1 MDRPLPAPS
10 RRAARIS
17 GWVTPFF
24 FALLLAADAS
34 QAPALIQRGL
44 NALRQG
50 RLSEARQALEEASRQ
65 DAKNPYAW
73 TSLAEVYFRLK
84 EPAKASAAARAAE
97 KLDGRN
103 PVVCHALAMYYSEAG
118 EYASAARFEETF
130 AQSPQA
136 DPGALTRAA
145 GLYMNAGDATH
156 ALPLAQQ
163 AAAKEATPLAE
174 DLLGRAL
181 IATGNDAEGTRHLAR
196 AWEGAKTDPRIA
208 FDFTEASLKA
218 GDFTRAADAAAAA
231 LAKNPN
237 DPQLTLALGVARYG
251 QRRFE
256 DAIVEFLKV
265 IRIDPRID
273 RPYLFLSRMLDQAG
287 AHLEE
292 IVRDDEAWA
301 ARNPQNAKA
310 QLALAMAL
318 LAVNNKDAR
327 AEDLLRRSVA
337 LDANDWE
344 SHYQLGV
351 VLETKHQYAE
361 AARELTKSI
370 ALDGKQPMPHY
381 HLARVYDRMG
391 ERDRAAAEREIHQR
405 LTGPSGP

>member
-1 MDRPLPAPS
+1 MPGPS
-10 RRAARIS
+10 RLAARIS
-17 GWVTPFF
+17 GWVTPLF

-34 QAPALIQRGL
+34 QAPALLQRGL

-50 RLSEARQALEEASRQ
+50 NLPEARQSLEEASRL

-84 EPAKASAAARAAE
+84 EPAKASAAARIAE

-145 GLYMNAGDATH
+145 GLYMNAGDAAH

-163 AAAKEATPLAE
+163 AAAKNATPLSE

-181 IATGNDAEGTRHLAR
+181 IATGNNVEGTRHLAR

-208 FDFTEASLKA
+208 FDFAEASLKA

-231 LAKNPN
+231 LAGNPN
-237 DPQLTLALGVARYG
+237 DAQLTLALGVARYG

-301 ARNPQNAKA
+301 ARNPQNSKA

-318 LAVNNKDAR
+318 LAANNKDAR

-351 VLETKHQYAE
+351 VLETKHEYAK
-361 AARELTKSI
+361 AAEELNKSV

-381 HLARVYDRMG
+381 HLARVYDRLG

-405 LTGPSGP
+405 LTGPRGP